1 MERES
6 VESQALV
13 SVGYDPDRRVL
24 EIEFE
29 GGAVYRY
36 HDVPPELHAGLMAAP
51 SRGEFFAAHIRNEGF
66 DYERVDEGE
75 GEVPD

>member
-1 MERES
+1 MMDREP

-13 SVGYDPDRRVL
+13 SVGYDPDRRML

-36 HDVPPELHAGLMAAP
+36 YDVPPELHAELMAAP
-51 SRGEFFAAHIRNEGF
+51 SRGEYFAAHIRNEGF
-66 DYERVDEGE
+66 DYIRMDSGE
-75 GEVPD
+75 GED